1 MGRASRWLSKLLGR
15 KKPPPPPPLSSAP
28 PKKSQIQSN
37 GENRIGGGM
46 EGLDSSEHAIAV
58 AAATAAVAEAA
69 IAAARAAAEVVR
81 LTSTGGGGG
90 GRGGSGSARRVVSL
104 EEVAAVKI
112 QSAFRGYLAR
122 RALKALKGLVK
133 LQALVRGYL
142 VRRQSADMLRRMQA
156 MVRVQARARSNRV
169 QSKDFS
175 QSGFEYPTWC
185 QLHARKTNFDG
196 PSIMKRMGS
205 ASKIM
210 KARTPE
216 QALSASK
223 LLENS
228 MEMSRSGQWWMNPKF
243 LDDEKTD
250 KILEVDSWKPNLKPR
265 RETTRTCISSSD
277 HHEHSFSASDTIANY
292 STSHLQQPTASPFSD
307 QEVSSLRSLNFPL
320 EASTAES
327 SPQMDSVHSRPGSRS
342 RRSRRNELS
351 TSFLGSFG
359 HPNYM
364 AYTESSK
371 ARVRCHSAPRQRPE
385 NEKSRSTMMAIDSV
399 LQDRMSHLRRSSDH
413 DGSCSTRKFY
423 SDSGRVDRLV
433 IPIEG
438 DVMGYKYF

>member
-15 KKPPPPPPLSSAP
+15 KKPPPPPSSAP
-28 PKKSQIQSN
+28 FKQPQIQSN
-37 GENRIGGGM
+37 GENRIGCGV

-81 LTSTGGGGG
+81 LTSGDGGWRGG
-90 GRGGSGSARRVVSL
+90 GRGESARRVVAL
-104 EEVAAVKI
+104 EDVAAVKV

-122 RALKALKGLVK
+122 RALTALKGLVK

-156 MVRVQARARSNRV
+156 MVRVQARARGNRV

-175 QSGFEYPTWC
+175 QF
-185 QLHARKTNFDG
+185 
-196 PSIMKRMGS
+196 RMGS
-205 ASKIM
+205 ASKII
-210 KARTPE
+210 KSRTPE
-216 QALSASK
+216 QALSASS

-265 RETTRTCISSSD
+265 RGRTRTCISSSD
-277 HHEHSFSASDTIANY
+277 HHERSCSFSASDTIANY

-307 QEVSSLRSLNFPL
+307 QEVSSLRSLNFRL
-320 EASTAES
+320 EASMAES
-327 SPQMDSVHSRPGSRS
+327 SPQMDSVHSRPGSSS
-342 RRSRRNELS
+342 RRSRRNESS
-351 TSFLGSFG
+351 TSFLSTYMVG

-364 AYTESSK
+364 ANTESSK

-385 NEKSRSTMMAIDSV
+385 KEKSRFISRTDSV
-399 LQDRMSHLRRSSDH
+399 LQDSTSHLRRSSDH

-423 SDSGRVDRLV
+423 SYSGRVDRFV
-433 IPIEG
+433 IPIKG
-438 DVMGYKYF
+438 DAMSYKYF